1 MHTVTFILENAY
13 GHGQVKSRLWMF
25 PTYILTSLLTQNA
38 PKLLI
43 HHIEIHDGQTKKTT
57 HTARWQNENQGEE
70 EEDDDD
76 ENVDDGVMV
85 SAMMNLQVST
95 RSSLWVMQWVTA
107 AAPPE

>member
-43 HHIEIHDGQTKKTT
+43 HHIEIHDGQTKKS
-57 HTARWQNENQGEE
+57 HPYRARWQNENQGEE

-95 RSSLWVMQWVTA
+95 RSRVF
-107 AAPPE
+107 E